1 MNDFEY
7 GLPVA
12 WLVEFTEA
20 LNKALD
26 FIKFDVTLDSL
37 NLKPSIENNRLVDK
51 IKDELSSFLPYGQ
64 LKSNKS
70 PIYFDLNYPDDCLGI
85 VSFNSRNYIDADLLH
100 EYFEK
105 MDLLKEDAPKTYYSN
120 LIKQWINET
129 KVIEN
134 EVNLLLRQITKKIWT
149 SKIYLQSYAEE
160 I

>member
-20 LNKALD
+20 LNEALD
-26 FIKFDVTLDSL
+26 FRKFDVTLDSI
-37 NLKPSIENNRLVDK
+37 NLKPSLENNRLVDK

-85 VSFNSRNYIDADLLH
+85 VSFNGRNYIDADLLH

-105 MDLLKEDAPKTYYSN
+105 MDLLKEDAPKDYYSA
-120 LIKQWINET
+120 LVKQWINDAEI
-129 KVIEN
+129 IEN
-134 EVNLLLRQITKKIWT
+134 EVQQLLRQITKKH
-149 SKIYLQSYAEE
+149 LNQ
-160 I
+160 

>member
-12 WLVEFTEA
+12 WLIEFAKA
-20 LNKALD
+20 LNDALD
-26 FIKFDVTLDSL
+26 FKKVNVTLDSL
-37 NLKPSIENNRLVDK
+37 NLKPSLENNKLVEK
-51 IKDELSSFLPYGQ
+51 IKNELESSLPYGQ

-105 MDLLKEDAPKTYYSN
+105 MDLLKEDAPKAYYSN
-120 LIKQWINET
+120 LIKQWINDSEI
-129 KVIEN
+129 IEN
-134 EVNLLLRQITKKIWT
+134 EVQLLLRQIINK
-149 SKIYLQSYAEE
+149 YLNQ
-160 I
+160 

>member
-1 MNDFEY
+1 MNDSEY

-20 LNKALD
+20 LNEALD
-26 FIKFDVTLDSL
+26 FRKFDVTLDGI
-37 NLKPSIENNRLVDK
+37 NLKPSLENNRLVDK

-70 PIYFDLNYPDDCLGI
+70 PIYFDLNYTDDCLGI

-105 MDLLKEDAPKTYYSN
+105 MDLLKEDAPKEYYSA
-120 LIKQWINET
+120 LVKQWINDAEI
-129 KVIEN
+129 IEN
-134 EVNLLLRQITKKIWT
+134 EVQQLLRQITKKH
-149 SKIYLQSYAEE
+149 LNQ
-160 I
+160 

>member
-20 LNKALD
+20 LNDALD
-26 FIKFDVTLDSL
+26 FRKFDVTLDSL
-37 NLKPSIENNRLVDK
+37 NLKPCPENNRLVDK
-51 IKDELSSFLPYGQ
+51 IKDELSSILPYGQ

-70 PIYFDLNYPDDCLGI
+70 PIYFDLNYPDDCLSI

-105 MDLLKEDAPKTYYSN
+105 MDLLKEDAPKDYYSA
-120 LIKQWINET
+120 LIKQWISDAEI
-129 KVIEN
+129 IES
-134 EVNLLLRQITKKIWT
+134 EVQLLLHQITKRH
-149 SKIYLQSYAEE
+149 LNQ
-160 I
+160 